1 MPGQIEIPYSG
12 NFIVL
17 IFDSLFCLIHTKRKE
32 YRHDYIQKPI
42 VILFFQNSS
51 GATILMCGCI
61 NSLNIH
67 FNKAK

>member
-1 MPGQIEIPYSG
+1 MAKCQGKLNRYSG

-42 VILFFQNSS
+42 VILIFQNSS
-51 GATILMCGCI
+51 GATIFWYVRM
-61 NSLNIH
+61 H
-67 FNKAK
+67 K